1 MFYGPSSYISTSM
14 ILGDGGQM
22 LMVTEEQ
29 DHEYLENGKR
39 YQKMSTNRPSK
50 TRPFYVYIGCVS
62 CLIFI
67 IWCFGRGFNIQKSVK
82 WSICEQKSKIMN
94 ISKTVRDIK
103 KCQKTDPLKHAHFT
117 SV

>member
-39 YQKMSTNRPSK
+39 YQKMSTNRPPK
-50 TRPFYVYIGCVS
+50 TYPFYVYISHVLCP
-62 CLIFI
+62 IFI
-67 IWCFGRGFNIQKSVK
+67 IWRFSRDFKIQNSLK
-82 WSICEQKSKIMN
+82 WSI
-94 ISKTVRDIK
+94 
-103 KCQKTDPLKHAHFT
+103 
-117 SV
+117 